1 MIIVPSGTPA
11 QPDLFKNRCL
21 PVAFVIG
28 KMIAE
33 AAYKGDKVVKNVLK
47 ELKSLS
53 QLTRVSNQK
62 KNAIGEKIWRI
73 TQAALDDIC
82 TTSIGPHSY
91 DCLNDLCRKYNFQCI
106 VFSGLLAQ
114 PLYFFPLDQA
124 EPRPDLPSIFLQEV
138 VSLNTNSKTQYHID
152 VIIRPE
158 LVYSKKFACQLCF
171 QVVSNKSQHK
181 LCSRRKSCWYCG
193 RKKLQPGDWYD
204 SLMARKFCPSAL
216 KNHPGIEYHNKACPN
231 CQEEIATLC
240 CFKKHKPNCNGKT
253 RCKSCFQ
260 IIAAFKGEKLEDK
273 VAKHQCSI
281 RKCLICFEDINLSE
295 AKTHCCKLKSVSFPR
310 GYPPKVFLMLRRLK
324 R

>member
-1 MIIVPSGTPA
+1 M
-11 QPDLFKNRCL
+11 
-21 PVAFVIG
+21 
-28 KMIAE
+28 
-33 AAYKGDKVVKNVLK
+33 KNVLK

-53 QLTRVSNQK
+53 QLTRVSNKK

-82 TTSIGPHSY
+82 TTSIGPHVY

-204 SLMARKFCPSAL
+204 SLMA
-216 KNHPGIEYHNKACPN
+216 
-231 CQEEIATLC
+231 
-240 CFKKHKPNCNGKT
+240 
-253 RCKSCFQ
+253 
-260 IIAAFKGEKLEDK
+260 
-273 VAKHQCSI
+273 
-281 RKCLICFEDINLSE
+281 
-295 AKTHCCKLKSVSFPR
+295 
-310 GYPPKVFLMLRRLK
+310 
-324 R
+324 